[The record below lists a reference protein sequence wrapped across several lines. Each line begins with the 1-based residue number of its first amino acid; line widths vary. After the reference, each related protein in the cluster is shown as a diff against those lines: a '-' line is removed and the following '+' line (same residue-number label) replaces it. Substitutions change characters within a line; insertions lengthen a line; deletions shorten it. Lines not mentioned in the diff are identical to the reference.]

1 MSTRGNQRDTAKV
14 DRKRITDRRAQRNHR
29 ERVKTYISQLETTV
43 EELTK
48 ASQEG
53 SEHSLLQKLQE
64 KQLEIEQ
71 LKRAIRQANGVLRTA
86 LDAASS
92 SISPSITEIMP
103 KDSPVTQNSWPLVA
117 IEDQT
122 TQRIDNRKIQMEPT
136 FAAGDISPNSSR
148 GRQVHNNNKLKD
160 IPSPYANLACG
171 NGQVNYFQVVDE
183 SLVHVLSGGPLKT
196 SAEDDDDL
204 AIRAILHGWDT
215 IKEDKPL
222 DRGWNFLSALD
233 QGLFR
238 RTGPVERLAILR
250 LMRSMLMSK
259 NGSPEHSTSQ
269 IPSFMFP
276 TPNLRDHLIASE
288 ISHTPEAAAAH
299 YAAEIQLSWPYQVRD
314 AYRYHE
320 EEGKFQFS
328 IEFNNVYYDLKSWQ
342 FRSNPAL
349 KMLVANGPMPSLEGR
364 LQASTSILI
373 GSLDPNGFIEAGA
386 VAGY

>member
-1 MSTRGNQRDTAKV
+1 MSTRGNQRATAKV

-64 KQLEIEQ
+64 KQVEIEQ
-71 LKRAIRQANGVLRTA
+71 LKRAIRQANGILRTA

-92 SISPSITEIMP
+92 PISPSITEIVP
-103 KDSPVTQNSWPLVA
+103 KDSPVAQNGWPLVA

-122 TQRIDNRKIQMEPT
+122 TQRIDSRKLQTEAT
-136 FAAGDISPNSSR
+136 CAAGDISPNSSR
-148 GRQVHNNNKLKD
+148 GRQVYNNNKLKEV
-160 IPSPYANLACG
+160 PSPYANLTCG

-183 SLVHVLSGGPLKT
+183 SLVHVLSGGPLTT

-204 AIRAILHGWDT
+204 AIRAILHGWDN

-222 DRGWNFLSALD
+222 DRGWNFLRALD
-233 QGLFR
+233 QGLFH

-259 NGSPEHSTSQ
+259 NGLPEHSTSQ

-288 ISHTPEAAAAH
+288 TSHTPEAAAAH
-299 YAAEIQLSWPYQVRD
+299 YAAEILLSWPYQVRD

-364 LQASTSILI
+364 LQASASILI
-373 GSLDPNGFIEAGA
+373 GSLDPNGI
-386 VAGY
+386 Y